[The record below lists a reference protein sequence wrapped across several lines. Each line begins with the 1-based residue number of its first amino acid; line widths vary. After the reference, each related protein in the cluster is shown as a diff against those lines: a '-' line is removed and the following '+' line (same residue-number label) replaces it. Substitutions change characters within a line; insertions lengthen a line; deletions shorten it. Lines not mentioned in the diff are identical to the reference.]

1 MSSIPKSVI
10 LTAFNTVHR
19 PQGCPYCSLR
29 HSTCL
34 GLHYEINVPV
44 IFFSFEH
51 KLNINSLC
59 QRYLNYYSLIASN
72 SQVSI
77 ILNLEH

>member
-10 LTAFNTVHR
+10 LTAFNMVRR

-34 GLHYEINVPV
+34 GLHYEMYQLF
-44 IFFSFEH
+44 FFSFEH
-51 KLNINSLC
+51 KLNINCLC

>member
-1 MSSIPKSVI
+1 M
-10 LTAFNTVHR
+10 VHR
-19 PQGCPYCSLR
+19 PQGCLYRSLR
-29 HSTCL
+29 HSTYL
-34 GLHYEINVPV
+34 GLHYEMYQLF
-44 IFFSFEH
+44 FFSFEH

-77 ILNLEH
+77 ILNLDH